1 MTEPGIPPVIPGA
14 PAAPIAAE
22 RQARGKFHCAACGA
36 ETTWDPGAKALV
48 CDYCGTAAPEHA
60 APSATPAGTI
70 REHDLD
76 AALQSLPD
84 TARGWN
90 ARSSSVRCQSC
101 HAISV
106 FEAEQAGRRCDF
118 CGSAQLVPYQ
128 ELQQSIRPESL
139 LPLKVDETR
148 VRDSL
153 RSWYR
158 GRWFAP
164 SNLGDRA
171 LTDTVHG
178 VYLPYWTFDAH
189 ADADWTALSG
199 YHYYTTE
206 TYTDGNG
213 RTQTRQVRHTRWV
226 PSAGSL
232 SHAFDD
238 ELVPGSKGVRADL
251 LRRIEPFPT
260 ADLVPYHD
268 GYLAGWTVERYQID
282 LVGAATESRRS
293 MADQVRSMC
302 AGQVPGDTHTNLQVS
317 IRWSRQTFKH
327 ILVPVW
333 LLTYDYGRKSYQVAV
348 NGYTGAIAGDRPYSV
363 TKIVLAVLAVVA
375 FMAVVVWMGENW
387 RFQR

>member
-1 MTEPGIPPVIPGA
+1 
-14 PAAPIAAE
+14 
-22 RQARGKFHCAACGA
+22 
-36 ETTWDPGAKALV
+36 
-48 CDYCGTAAPEHA
+48 
-60 APSATPAGTI
+60 
-70 REHDLD
+70 
-76 AALQSLPD
+76 
-84 TARGWN
+84 
-90 ARSSSVRCQSC
+90 
-101 HAISV
+101 
-106 FEAEQAGRRCDF
+106 
-118 CGSAQLVPYQ
+118 
-128 ELQQSIRPESL
+128 
-139 LPLKVDETR
+139 
-148 VRDSL
+148 
-153 RSWYR
+153 
-158 GRWFAP
+158 
-164 SNLGDRA
+164 
-171 LTDTVHG
+171 
-178 VYLPYWTFDAH
+178 
-189 ADADWTALSG
+189 
-199 YHYYTTE
+199 
-206 TYTDGNG
+206 
-213 RTQTRQVRHTRWV
+213 V

-251 LRRIEPFPT
+251 LRGIEPFPT

-302 AGQVPGDTHTNLQVS
+302 AGEVPGDTHTNLQVS

-333 LLTYDYGRKSYQVAV
+333 LLTYDYGRRSYQVAV